1 MHKNNERG
9 DACLFGKIGLIL
21 NESKAEAIRLAE
33 DAASFLT
40 ENGVETLRLERD
52 SEDAGGADLIL
63 TFGGD
68 GTFLAGARIAVKH
81 DIPVLGINV
90 GTVGFLTEEEPEQLQ
105 ECLKSILA
113 QKYRMEERAVL
124 EVRNPQTGEMFTAL
138 NDTVVTRGGFARM
151 IQVECTVD
159 GELYSRIM
167 ADGIITA
174 TSTGSTG
181 YSLSAG
187 GPIVQPDMDCIVLAP
202 VCAHTLQIC
211 PCIVDGKSRIRFRLN
226 PDRRQIAELQI
237 DGTDRGLLKS
247 GDEVTITGS
256 DRKLKL
262 LRIHPYHFFTRLR
275 SKLTEWGSE

>member
-1 MHKNNERG
+1 M
-9 DACLFGKIGLIL
+9 FGKIGLIL
-21 NESKAEAIRLAE
+21 NQNKTEAIRLAE
-33 DAASFLT
+33 AAASFFA
-40 ENGVETLRLERD
+40 ENGIGTERLERD
-52 SEDAGGADLIL
+52 SEDGRGMDLIL

-68 GTFLAGARIAVKH
+68 GTFLSGARIAVKH

-113 QKYRMEERAVL
+113 HDYRMEERAVL

-138 NDTVVTRGGFARM
+138 NDAVVTRGGFARM

-167 ADGIITA
+167 ADGIIAA
-174 TSTGSTG
+174 TPTGSTG

-202 VCAHTLQIC
+202 VCAHTMQIC
-211 PCIVDGKSRIRFRLN
+211 PCVVGGKSRIRFRLN
-226 PDRRQIAELQI
+226 PERDQIAELQI
-237 DGTDRGLLKS
+237 DGVDRGLLKA
-247 GDEVTITGS
+247 GDEVIVTES